1 MDISLTIQSAA
12 TGTGPAGGTTQIV
25 VSDYSDV
32 AKEVEFTT
40 NRMDTPGKL
49 TFTCIESG
57 AVGEP
62 EGSAVEFSAG
72 GVKLF
77 KGYIFTIERNREG
90 ETTYTAY
97 DQLRYLKA
105 NASYVFENMSL
116 SQIIRQIA
124 ADFGL
129 TVGTLADT
137 GYVFPCLIKEDE
149 SCLDIIFDALSQTI
163 IQTGKIFL
171 FYDNAGSL
179 TLVEAKDLF
188 TQTLIGDGSLAMD
201 YAYKRDIDSDTYN
214 RIKLARK
221 NEQTGRTDVYIHED
235 TETIKKWGV
244 LQYYSV
250 INENLNEAQIDE
262 MCGLYLTYYNR
273 VLQTIT
279 IEALGVPEIRA
290 GSVVPVRIGAV
301 SDLAAPRLLLA
312 EKVTHRFE
320 GGAHTMSIEV
330 KSFEQLGGMG
340 ID

>member
-1 MDISLTIQSAA
+1 M
-12 TGTGPAGGTTQIV
+12 
-25 VSDYSDV
+25 
-32 AKEVEFTT
+32 E
-40 NRMDTPGKL
+40 
-49 TFTCIESG
+49 C
-57 AVGEP
+57 
-62 EGSAVEFSAG
+62 SAG
-72 GVKLF
+72 GRKLF

-116 SQIIRQIA
+116 SQIIQQIA

-129 TVGTLADT
+129 TVGTLTET
-137 GYVFPCLIKEDE
+137 GYIFPCLIKEDE

-163 IQTGKIFL
+163 IQTGKIFV

-179 TLVEAKDLF
+179 TLVEARDLL
-188 TQTLIGDGSLAMD
+188 TQTLIGDGSLAID
-201 YAYKRDIDSDTYN
+201 FTYKRDIDSDTYN

-221 NEQTGRTDVYIHED
+221 NEQSGRTDVYIHED

-262 MCGLYLTYYNR
+262 MCGLYLKYYNR
-273 VLQTIT
+273 VLQTVT

-290 GSVVPVRIGAV
+290 GSIVPIRIGAV
-301 SDLAAPRLLLA
+301 SDLAVSRLLLA

-330 KSFEQLGGMG
+330 KSFEQLGGMD
-340 ID
+340 IA

>member
-25 VSDYSDV
+25 VSDYSNV

-57 AVGEP
+57 AVGEL

-188 TQTLIGDGSLAMD
+188 TQTLIGDGSLATD